1 MTFAKN
7 GNTKEDAAMISKML
21 KLNDGNEIPRLGYG
35 VWQIANDTAGR
46 VVEYALKTGYRSIDT
61 AAIYNNE
68 DGVGRGIQASGVPR
82 EEIFLTTKLWNSD
95 QGYDSA
101 MKAMELSLKKLR
113 VKNVDLYLVHWPSP
127 RQDKYVPSW
136 KALIKMKEQG
146 LAKSIG
152 VSNFSAVHLQ
162 RLLDETGITPT
173 VNQVEL
179 HPWFQQR
186 ELRAFHAKHG
196 IATESWSPLAQ
207 GKMFSDDTIGSI
219 AGKHGKTPAQV
230 IIRWHLQSG
239 LIVIPK
245 TETPARIEEN
255 FKVFDFD
262 LTAEDMASLGNLDDP
277 NGRIGPDPETAAF

>member
-1 MTFAKN
+1 
-7 GNTKEDAAMISKML
+7 MISKML

-35 VWQIANDTAGR
+35 VWQVANDTAGR

-152 VSNFSAVHLQ
+152 VSNFSVAHLQ

-173 VNQVEL
+173 VNQIEL